1 MDPFT
6 LMALMKGVQAVGSGV
21 SDFTA
26 AEQAFGKSQEDRL
39 KELQRREELG
49 TLGFTGEEQN
59 RIMRDLL
66 NPVQA
71 RERQRDVQTRALL
84 GAGDLGA
91 AQSSIAN
98 LIQGDKEEAARA
110 GASEAFLQQQIT
122 EKRIQEEELRKL
134 EKDKDAEKAAKTQ
147 AILKAVTLGIMGGAE
162 TAQRAA
168 TYNELRYGQ
177 AAADAAKSG
186 AKPLTEEQYKEAMD
200 LMSYVTGG
208 GS

>member
-1 MDPFT
+1 MDPMT
-6 LMALMKGVQAVGSGV
+6 LMAIMKGAQAIGQGV
-21 SDFTA
+21 SGYVG

-49 TLGFTGEEQN
+49 TLGFTGEEQET
-59 RIMRDLL
+59 IMRDLL

-71 RERQRDVQTRALL
+71 REAQRAVQTRQLL

-110 GASEAFLQQQIT
+110 AASEEYLQLQMT
-122 EKRIQEEELRKL
+122 EKRRQEDELRGL
-134 EKDKDAEKAAKTQ
+134 EKAKDEEKAAKTQ
-147 AILKAVTLGIMGGAE
+147 ALLSALTLGIAGQAE
-162 TAQRAA
+162 TAQRRGA
-168 TYNELRYGQ
+168 YNEMLYGQ
-177 AAADAAKSG
+177 AAADATG
-186 AKPLTEEQYKEAMD
+186 AGAPPLSAEQMEIANE
-200 LMSYVTGG
+200 LMGFVPG